1 MSIICLYT
9 CDASGIWQVTAS
21 PENLSGLDN
30 LPSASAYC
38 LSDAM
43 ANFKRNAVSILGL
56 PVTLSLTSYSY
67 E

>member
-1 MSIICLYT
+1 MSIICLYSY
-9 CDASGIWQVTAS
+9 DPSGIWQVTAS
-21 PENLSGLDN
+21 PENLCGLDN

-56 PVTLSLTSYSY
+56 PVTLSLQSYTY